1 MPCLEALTEV
11 ADVSAVVCQPDRPSG
26 RGRKIRP
33 PPVKERALALGIDV
47 LQPAKVRTAEWAE
60 VVRGLAAD
68 VALVV
73 AYGRILTRAVLDAP
87 RLGCVNVH
95 ASLLPRWRGAA
106 PIQRAVTAGDRET
119 GVCLM
124 KMDEGMDTGPVLSCR
139 RTEIDPD
146 ESATALSRRLSAM
159 GADLVREELPRYLD
173 GALTAVPQDDAA
185 ATLAP
190 LLEKEDGALDF
201 RGPARAVHDR
211 VRGMTPWPG
220 AYLRVDDERIKV
232 HASRV
237 VAERTGGGPPGRVLR
252 ADSNGIEVACG
263 QGTVRL
269 LELQPEGKRRM
280 SAQDFLAGR
289 RWTAGKELA

>member
-1 MPCLEALTEV
+1 MPCLNALTEV
-11 ADVSAVVCQPDRPSG
+11 AEVSAVVCQPDRPSG
-26 RGRKIRP
+26 RGRKVRP
-33 PPVKERALALGIDV
+33 PPVKERALMLGIDV
-47 LQPAKVRTAEWAE
+47 LQPTKVRTAEWAD
-60 VVRGLAAD
+60 VVRGLSAD

-73 AYGRILTRAVLDAP
+73 AYGRILTRSVLDAP

-139 RTEIDPD
+139 RTEIGPD
-146 ESATALSRRLSAM
+146 ESAAALTCRLSAM
-159 GADLVREELPRYLD
+159 GADLVRKEVPRYLD
-173 GALTAVPQDDAA
+173 GSLTAVPQDDAA

-201 RGPARAVHDR
+201 GEPARAVHDR

-232 HASRV
+232 HASEV
-237 VAERTGGGPPGRVLR
+237 VAEGPGGGPPGRVLR

-263 QGTVRL
+263 QGRVRL

-289 RWTAGKELA
+289 RWAVGKELA